1 MTANEYITKISKLM
15 TKFEK
20 EYPEEFAQYLD
31 TVYKTKSVPQI
42 VKDANELVVETES
55 ALQVSVIAYVLEH
68 QEPIPIG
75 NETRDLILHYLDN
88 NEVVNKDVY
97 ELIFNMDPGMFIQIF
112 GEFIKQTSTLTMEK
126 LEQST

>member
-55 ALQVSVIAYVLEH
+55 ALQVSVIAYALEH